1 VSERVRLD
9 LNFPDFQAQLFALDA
24 NELKPVF
31 KTFRKLSGM
40 NWTDVYCDTGLKW
53 EEVKTMK
60 GTYTIRLSRQYR
72 AAVCRI
78 GDSLCFKALH
88 SDHDSAYGKK

>member
-1 VSERVRLD
+1 
-9 LNFPDFQAQLFALDA
+9 
-24 NELKPVF
+24 
-31 KTFRKLSGM
+31 
-40 NWTDVYCDTGLKW
+40 VYRDTGLKW

-88 SDHDSAYGKK
+88 PDHDSAYGKK